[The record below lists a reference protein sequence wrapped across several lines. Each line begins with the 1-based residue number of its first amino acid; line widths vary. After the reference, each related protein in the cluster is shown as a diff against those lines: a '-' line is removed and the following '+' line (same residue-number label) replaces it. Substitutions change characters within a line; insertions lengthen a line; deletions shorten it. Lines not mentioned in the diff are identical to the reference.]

1 LVTYLTVFSNNEWDL
16 LKSVIVGT
24 ATNAN
29 WPVNCKDFRKLE
41 QTTTWTAT
49 PLPIGPVPQQIIDE
63 ANEDLNLLVM
73 FLKGIGVK
81 VYRPTD
87 LDFVKHD
94 GFYNYCPRDRL
105 LIVGETVIDVP
116 MAYKCRQMELE
127 AYKFLECEFVKAD
140 GCWDAANVCR
150 LNNDLLYLIS
160 QAGDYRGAEWL
171 QEYLGDQYRIHI
183 LENLYSG
190 VHIDSTIVPVREG
203 LVVLNGNRITEDN
216 MPDVLKSWD
225 KIWMHEF
232 VNQPFYKFPYASNS
246 IGMNFLVVDP
256 HSVIC
261 NPKQTY
267 LRNQLDKHHID
278 SHGIDLRH
286 SRTLGGG
293 HHCVTLDLIR
303 Q

>member
-1 LVTYLTVFSNNEWDL
+1 MLGLLLPKLIHTSKQLLNIIYTNKMVTYLTVFSNNEWDL

-73 FLKGIGVK
+73 FLKVIGVK

-116 MAYKCRQMELE
+116 MAYKCRQIELE

-171 QEYLGDQYRIHI
+171 Q
-183 LENLYSG
+183 
-190 VHIDSTIVPVREG
+190 
-203 LVVLNGNRITEDN
+203 
-216 MPDVLKSWD
+216 
-225 KIWMHEF
+225 
-232 VNQPFYKFPYASNS
+232 
-246 IGMNFLVVDP
+246 
-256 HSVIC
+256 
-261 NPKQTY
+261 
-267 LRNQLDKHHID
+267 
-278 SHGIDLRH
+278 
-286 SRTLGGG
+286 
-293 HHCVTLDLIR
+293 
-303 Q
+303 